1 LAKYFR
7 TRTLGES
14 RRARVRVGASINR
27 IEQGRT
33 RQPSLPV
40 FRRDQDD
47 PGQCDPIAD
56 GANCFQVNR
65 GAPAML
71 LILLMLGVLVGS
83 FAVLAALVYFG
94 EDILRP
100 R

>member
-1 LAKYFR
+1 
-7 TRTLGES
+7 
-14 RRARVRVGASINR
+14 
-27 IEQGRT
+27 
-33 RQPSLPV
+33 
-40 FRRDQDD
+40 
-47 PGQCDPIAD
+47 
-56 GANCFQVNR
+56 
-65 GAPAML
+65 ML